1 MILRMRT
8 VTALMGMS
16 LLVAVAALPAAAQP
30 DGREP
35 SRVPVFTAGEHGY
48 HTFRIPAIVATPRG
62 DLLAFAE
69 ARRHA
74 AADAGDIDLV
84 ARRSRDGGRSWSAL
98 QLIGDDGDDTF
109 GNPCVVVDR
118 DTSTIWLFVIRTT
131 GSAKEQAIVEGR
143 SRSLP
148 RPWVLSSTDDGL
160 TWSSPVD
167 LTATLKRPDW
177 TWYSLGPGIG
187 IHTRDGRLVIPGN
200 HAVVGTGVHRSHL
213 VFSTD
218 HGRTWQLGATA
229 VDGTNESQVVELGD
243 RRLLH
248 NMRNHPSR
256 PDGNYRAV
264 ATSADGGRTLSAVKF
279 DRTLVEPPAQASL
292 ISIAGTGGGRWV
304 AFANPAST
312 KRERMTVRISKDE
325 AISWAIS
332 RVVDEGPSAYSAL
345 VELGEDVGLLYERG
359 NLNPYE
365 EIVFTRLTRAW
376 LLGPP

>member
-1 MILRMRT
+1 MMST
-8 VTALMGMS
+8 VTVLMAS
-16 LLVAVAALPAAAQP
+16 VLVAAAVLPVGAQP
-30 DGREP
+30 HAREP
-35 SRVPVFTAGEHGY
+35 SRVTVFKAGEHGY
-48 HTFRIPAIVATPRG
+48 HTFRIPAIVATPKG

-84 ARRSRDGGRSWSAL
+84 ARRSRDGGRSWSDL
-98 QLIGDDGDDTF
+98 QLIGDDGADTF

-148 RPWVLSSTDDGL
+148 SPWVLSSRDDGL
-160 TWSSPVD
+160 TWSRPVD

-187 IHTRDGRLVIPGN
+187 IHTHDGRLVIPGN
-200 HAVVGTGVHRSHL
+200 HALAGTGVHRSHL
-213 VFSTD
+213 VFSED

-229 VDGTNESQVVELGD
+229 VDGTNESQIVELGD
-243 RRLLH
+243 GRLLH
-248 NMRNHPSR
+248 NMRNHPPR

-264 ATSADGGRTLSAVKF
+264 ATSADGGRTLSAVSF
-279 DRTLVEPPAQASL
+279 DRTLVEPPAQASVL
-292 ISIAGTGGGRWV
+292 SIAGAGGGGRWV

-325 AISWAIS
+325 AASWAIS
-332 RVVDEGPSAYSAL
+332 RVVDEGPSAYSSL
-345 VELGEDVGLLYERG
+345 VEIGEDLGLLYERG
-359 NLNPYE
+359 TRTAYE
-365 EIVFTRLTRAW
+365 EIVFTRLSRAW
-376 LLGPP
+376 LLGAP